1 MYIPIGCDID
11 QCLHRKDHDSSAPRI
26 HGNRPRH
33 VMANCDCRPFGHQH
47 HRRGFSDNLGMSDH
61 HNLKALKA
69 EKDSV
74 AKESDDREVA
84 DGVVLDNLQTA
95 MQQAQAII
103 LENFGSM

>member
-1 MYIPIGCDID
+1 MW
-11 QCLHRKDHDSSAPRI
+11 
-26 HGNRPRH
+26 
-33 VMANCDCRPFGHQH
+33 VFCRDEAISQ
-47 HRRGFSDNLGMSDH
+47 SNTV
-61 HNLKALKA
+61 KALKA